1 VDPFA
6 ALIVAHGGTTGAIV
20 EAAIAV
26 GLVAL
31 ALAAWLAVRDED
43 DADGE

>member
-1 VDPFA
+1 
-6 ALIVAHGGTTGAIV
+6 LIVAHGGTTGAIV

-31 ALAAWLAVRDED
+31 ALAASLAVRGDDEPD
-43 DADGE
+43 DRR